1 MLDEVSQ
8 MKQEFALESEEQYIR
23 QKIVEIQKLFLLL
36 LLGTILK
43 STMEAIFVR
52 VIPFHSMVTIIVFA

>member
-8 MKQEFALESEEQYIR
+8 MKQEFALESEEQ
-23 QKIVEIQKLFLLL
+23 IQKLFLLL

-43 STMEAIFVR
+43 STMETIFAR